1 MLKNQAVVL
10 LNLLMGKIFMNV
22 IETERLILRTWYE
35 EDVQEYYRINQ
46 DPKVIEFLRGSLTMV
61 EVKDFILFMNQQFS
75 QIGYTLWAAEE
86 KSSGKLMGF
95 IGLDPPK
102 WEASFTPCVEIGW
115 RLGSECWGK
124 GYATEGA
131 KAVLDYGFN
140 RCGLKEIVSFTVP
153 ANIRSLRVMEKI
165 GMKRDLKGDFAHPK
179 LPPEHRLS
187 KHVLYRK

>member
-46 DPKVIEFLRGSLTMV
+46 DPKVIEFLRGPLTMV

-95 IGLDPPK
+95 IEFQIK
-102 WEASFTPCVEIGW
+102 Q
-115 RLGSECWGK
+115 
-124 GYATEGA
+124 
-131 KAVLDYGFN
+131 
-140 RCGLKEIVSFTVP
+140 
-153 ANIRSLRVMEKI
+153 
-165 GMKRDLKGDFAHPK
+165 
-179 LPPEHRLS
+179 
-187 KHVLYRK
+187 